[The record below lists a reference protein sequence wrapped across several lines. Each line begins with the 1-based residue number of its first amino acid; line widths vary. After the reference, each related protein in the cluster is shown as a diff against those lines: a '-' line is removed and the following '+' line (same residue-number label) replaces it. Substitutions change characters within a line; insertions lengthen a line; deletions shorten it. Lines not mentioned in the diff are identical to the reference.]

1 MNRLILNYLL
11 SATGSLRSGSK
22 LDMNWVLLIIGI
34 IFVVCAIAFY
44 ITSYKE
50 KGVKCIIGGSLLV
63 VGLAL
68 AVVSQSFTIIP
79 TGYTGVKTTF
89 GQVDNIT
96 LQNGFNWKTPF
107 IQSIEMIDNKQ
118 QDISFNDDEIWS
130 ETKERTAIYYKG
142 VTVTYQINPE
152 KSPWIYANISN
163 YRDNLVTKPLVS
175 SAIKASSKDLSDVD
189 ATNRSIIE
197 PKALKNI
204 QDSLDDKY
212 GKDVIYVNKVTI
224 NNADFDESYN
234 KAIADKQK
242 AQLAAEQQE
251 IENNRA
257 IAKAEADAEVAVKEA
272 QGKAD
277 ANEILKKSLSDEVLK
292 DKYIEKWN
300 GQMPD
305 VVSDGSSIMYGIDSS
320 SK

>member
-63 VGLAL
+63 VRLAL

>member
-1 MNRLILNYLL
+1 
-11 SATGSLRSGSK
+11 
-22 LDMNWVLLIIGI
+22 MNWVLLIIGI
-34 IFVVCAIAFY
+34 ILVVCAVAFY
-44 ITSYKE
+44 IISYKE
-50 KGVKCIIGGSLLV
+50 KSAKRIIGGLLLV

-89 GQVDNIT
+89 GQIDNVT
-96 LQNGFNWKTPF
+96 LQNGFNWKTPL
-107 IQSIEMIDNKQ
+107 IQSIEMVDNKQ

-152 KSPWIYANISN
+152 KSSWIYANISN
-163 YRDNLVTKPLVS
+163 YKDNLVTKPLVS
-175 SAIKASSKDLSDVD
+175 SAIKALSKDLSDVD

-204 QDSLDDKY
+204 QDSLNDKY

-224 NNADFDESYN
+224 NNADFEESYN

-251 IENNRA
+251 IENNKA
-257 IAKAEADAEVAVKEA
+257 IAKAEADAKVAVEKA

-300 GQMPD
+300 GQMPN
-305 VVSDGSSIMYGIDSS
+305 VVSDGSSVMYGIDSS

>member
-1 MNRLILNYLL
+1 
-11 SATGSLRSGSK
+11 
-22 LDMNWVLLIIGI
+22 MNWVLLIIGI

-305 VVSDGSSIMYGIDSS
+305 VVSDGSSIMYGIDLS

>member
-1 MNRLILNYLL
+1 
-11 SATGSLRSGSK
+11 
-22 LDMNWVLLIIGI
+22 MNWVLLIIGI

-175 SAIKASSKDLSDVD
+175 SAIKASSKNLSDVD

-300 GQMPD
+300 GQMPN